1 MSKCKAGFHS
11 CPVLSEQDTSIESS
25 AILLHSLTK
34 LCSLNFNAIEMRK
47 PLRFPT
53 LQPLPGCGTNGNQW
67 PLRLLGL
74 CLSKIMIK
82 MNAMSS

>member
-1 MSKCKAGFHS
+1 MSTCKGGFHS

-25 AILLHSLTK
+25 AILLHHLTK
-34 LCSLNFNAIEMRK
+34 FCSLNFNTIKMGK
-47 PLRFPT
+47 PLRFPA
-53 LQPLPGCGTNGNQW
+53 LHPLSGCGTSGNQW

-82 MNAMSS
+82 MNVMSS